1 MATTTNPVNTS
12 VADHSGSVSTTM
24 SMSSLFERVTN
35 FRRSLIKNQQKKNKI
50 RPSSGSFNLFKP
62 SNSTSNIEKTLC
74 TNVDTNGSHKK
85 MLNNDSYLIN
95 EQMESSL
102 TNANGY
108 HGSTTADVDEDDEAK
123 TSSNHNHSSI
133 VVDEGDAIYGF
144 TSSNMNQTSFRT
156 RQRKQTSNI
165 VCPSSTSPSPM
176 FTSSSSCISLYETID
191 EVEPISIVDES
202 TSGKSPPKQHQQPP
216 PPPLPPTNGRQ
227 FQVNNAKF
235 RTNSQNSRQLRIG
248 SIHDYD
254 WKHDLLLM
262 GNRSH
267 FYTQHNNTNESNNGP
282 MIDHIEQS
290 YAINSIGSRIYEN
303 VQIGSVISPF
313 VGKQNRHQNHSHH
326 QHNQHHHHPKRSDNR
341 KLTKDS
347 GYESASTLV
356 SLTQLNTCTP
366 LQSSPQPS
374 TPLPSITSPMGNNPI
389 NTINQHLISQL
400 TTVAVQ
406 HSRSDSIDSTI
417 SLDADQIQSPSPPIP
432 KCLEDSTRKLHNL
445 HPSPPSVEDDSRPPT
460 PPVRYSSLP
469 QNRTF
474 HSRNHKS
481 EATFTQLHHSPI
493 KSNQNGQMK
502 SHPKVSASS
511 IPISTKYF
519 HAKQDSWPIKPNKC
533 VPSNGLKSKTTLET
547 SLDDIINFDHQND
560 IQVTSPQ
567 PPLLPPPPPLPP
579 KDKLNMKP
587 PQEMAKTTNSNNSE
601 IKAIQKR
608 AVYEFY
614 LRQKE
619 KKEKE
624 KKELNLNDSSG
635 SIKNYSTKRSNCAN
649 INGILPLNSDLKECD
664 RNLQEYL
671 PFPTPP
677 PPLSSSSPDRRPLSV
692 EMVNNSELQQNDN
705 FPPPPTPIA
714 MDSPPFRP
722 NPSCSLQINVE
733 NTVQMN
739 SDLVSPSF
747 PPPPTPIA
755 QEASCD
761 ISVIDTPAKQMF
773 FSVDLSI
780 LWPKI
785 DFSRLFQ
792 DLPPPPVKESN
803 LDSDLPEEEEEDND
817 EEEELISI
825 EQNRERQQHLQ
836 WRLTNL
842 CCEQKRIALELE
854 RNEQIVGQLVDARLS
869 TLEPNSLVDQSKLKL
884 LCNDMVTIVRLMVSI
899 VQQLARHERLKVSG
913 IKKRAA
919 AVPDCNGTLE
929 NDNNNFFPNGN
940 IDVPNDVVTNLDTVS
955 HCYPQIKSNEKSTN
969 KEEEEQV
976 EEQKEA
982 TVEIG
987 QNWQQKLTRLWS
999 QLDEAKRLRD
1009 NIETR
1014 RTMFE
1019 QRISRKY
1026 PDIEKK
1032 AKVNRLNLFSNDSYL
1047 LNESDPFASTG
1058 LILSDDIDLTSLIR
1072 YYLNN
1077 KEDLLVQQEVG
1088 QLLYHDL
1095 KARIDGYND
1104 RNESKCSNKIVK

>member
-1 MATTTNPVNTS
+1 M
-12 VADHSGSVSTTM
+12 
-24 SMSSLFERVTN
+24 
-35 FRRSLIKNQQKKNKI
+35 
-50 RPSSGSFNLFKP
+50 
-62 SNSTSNIEKTLC
+62 
-74 TNVDTNGSHKK
+74 
-85 MLNNDSYLIN
+85 
-95 EQMESSL
+95 
-102 TNANGY
+102 
-108 HGSTTADVDEDDEAK
+108 
-123 TSSNHNHSSI
+123 
-133 VVDEGDAIYGF
+133 
-144 TSSNMNQTSFRT
+144 
-156 RQRKQTSNI
+156 
-165 VCPSSTSPSPM
+165 
-176 FTSSSSCISLYETID
+176 
-191 EVEPISIVDES
+191 
-202 TSGKSPPKQHQQPP
+202 
-216 PPPLPPTNGRQ
+216 
-227 FQVNNAKF
+227 
-235 RTNSQNSRQLRIG
+235 
-248 SIHDYD
+248 
-254 WKHDLLLM
+254 
-262 GNRSH
+262 
-267 FYTQHNNTNESNNGP
+267 
-282 MIDHIEQS
+282 
-290 YAINSIGSRIYEN
+290 
-303 VQIGSVISPF
+303 
-313 VGKQNRHQNHSHH
+313 
-326 QHNQHHHHPKRSDNR
+326 
-341 KLTKDS
+341 
-347 GYESASTLV
+347 
-356 SLTQLNTCTP
+356 
-366 LQSSPQPS
+366 
-374 TPLPSITSPMGNNPI
+374 
-389 NTINQHLISQL
+389 
-400 TTVAVQ
+400 
-406 HSRSDSIDSTI
+406 
-417 SLDADQIQSPSPPIP
+417 
-432 KCLEDSTRKLHNL
+432 
-445 HPSPPSVEDDSRPPT
+445 
-460 PPVRYSSLP
+460 
-469 QNRTF
+469 
-474 HSRNHKS
+474 
-481 EATFTQLHHSPI
+481 
-493 KSNQNGQMK
+493 
-502 SHPKVSASS
+502 
-511 IPISTKYF
+511 
-519 HAKQDSWPIKPNKC
+519 
-533 VPSNGLKSKTTLET
+533 
-547 SLDDIINFDHQND
+547 
-560 IQVTSPQ
+560 
-567 PPLLPPPPPLPP
+567 
-579 KDKLNMKP
+579 
-587 PQEMAKTTNSNNSE
+587 
-601 IKAIQKR
+601 
-608 AVYEFY
+608 
-614 LRQKE
+614 
-619 KKEKE
+619 
-624 KKELNLNDSSG
+624 
-635 SIKNYSTKRSNCAN
+635 
-649 INGILPLNSDLKECD
+649 
-664 RNLQEYL
+664 QEYL